1 MANSKSGSC
10 LLCSEVDTNEM
21 VQCDQCDGWAHYG
34 CAGVNDTVKDH
45 PWSCPKCSNFLQVPK
60 KKGAAVATS
69 KKTSTDGKKTSSKG
83 ETGSVSSAVL
93 TIEESLRKMQEEM
106 DAKEKALENER
117 ILRRKRLEMER
128 AMKEKE
134 LSLERELRQME
145 LDQERELRADQLKQE
160 QELLNQRLKEEEEF
174 LKRRNK
180 LREQFKNAKKVL
192 VENYGGT
199 GREKEEDQK
208 EDGDEEG
215 AVGGI
220 PDEEEEEDFHR
231 KVEDW
236 LDNQKLQQKPVVSGA
251 KATKGPLPPPTLPK
265 NPSAN
270 RHDIPNNEDP
280 FERLTRDE
288 RNLLEGLLDRTR
300 NVSRPEPV
308 GLSQAQISARQSIS
322 KQLPVFRGEAELWPI
337 FISSYEYTT
346 EACGFSNLDNLK
358 RLQDS
363 LKGDALEAVRSRL
376 VLPDSVPDVIRDLR
390 NLFGRPEK
398 LLKTLLMKVR
408 QAKSPRADRL
418 ETFIHFGITVKQLCD
433 HLEAAKLVDHL
444 SNPML
449 VQELVDKLPP
459 NYKLDWV
466 RYKRN
471 QVGTPLRIFT
481 EFMNGIVSDVS
492 EVSEFSTHDL
502 HDHSERSARAKQNKK
517 EFVHVHNS
525 FPGKRETTPNVKS
538 EKPCWVCKRTDHKIR
553 FCDDF
558 RKLNIAERLKLVERF
573 KLCELCL
580 NNHGK
585 SRCNFKI
592 RCNVANCQGGH
603 NPLLHR
609 SEEIVQIM
617 EVQCN
622 AHNRLNRSVLFRM
635 LPVTLHV
642 GNRGLDIL
650 AFLDEGSS
658 ITLVE
663 DSIANKLKIN
673 GTAEPLVVTWTGN
686 MKRFENG
693 SRKVDLMVSA
703 RGSTEQFPLREARTV
718 AELILPKQEMQFRE
732 IAARYPHLQGLPVED
747 YDAEEPKM
755 MIGLDNM
762 HVFAP
767 LESRV
772 GRPGEP
778 IGVRSQ
784 LGWTVYGQEN
794 QCSLSSAVVNFHAV
808 EPVSNQALHDMIR
821 SQYVM
826 EEAGVTPAGIPE
838 SAENER
844 AREILQSTTVR
855 VGCRFE
861 TGLLWRDDERKFPDS
876 YPMAVR
882 RMQALERKLLKNEAL
897 RQNVEKQITDYQL
910 KGYAHIAT
918 PAELVDTDPAAVWY
932 LPLNVVTNPKKP
944 GKVRLVW
951 DAAATVNGV
960 SLNTELLKGPD
971 MLTSLPAVIQRF
983 RERSVGFGG
992 DIQEMYHQIRIRA
1005 EDKQAQR
1012 FLYRPSSND
1021 KPQVFVMD
1029 VATFGSTCSPC
1040 SAQFIKNLNAEE
1052 HAEQYPEAAVAIVK
1066 NHYVDDYFDSLDT
1079 AEEAIRRAQEVK
1091 AIHSRGGFNI
1101 RNWVSNSSE
1110 FLREMGE
1117 QRDSSAVRFHQDKQ
1131 AETERVLGIVW
1142 DSEEDEFS
1150 FSTITNAGFQL
1161 KISGEVRPTKR
1172 NVLSCVMAMFDPL
1185 GLLAPFTISGKMLIQ
1200 DLWRTGCEWDEQI
1213 DDESMEKWMRW
1224 VELLP
1229 TIAEIRIPRSY
1240 FGKAHSQQVKD
1251 LQLHIFT
1258 DAGEKAYGC
1267 VGYFRA
1273 IVNEEIVCVLV
1284 MSRTKVAPLK
1294 QLSIPRLELQA
1305 AVLGARLVRTVQES
1319 HSYKIQQTFLWTDSR
1334 TVLSWI
1340 RSDQRRYKPFVGF
1353 RIGEILSRTNL
1364 SDWRW
1369 TPTKL
1374 NEADRLTKWRR
1385 DAELESN
1392 SSWFKGPSFLYQD
1405 EANWPQQT
1413 APANTKEELRAQ
1425 FLFHDVVVQDT
1436 LVDVHRFSKW
1446 NVLVRTVACVCRF
1459 GSNCR
1464 RRMKGDPIETLKA
1477 TKNQAKSL
1485 RSVKWSAVRT
1495 PLKQEEFQ
1503 QAERYLLRAVQAEAF
1518 GDELKTLMKNRNRP
1532 TSEWIVLEKSSPL
1545 YKLTPLVD
1553 ENDVIRMEGR
1563 TEKAEFLPFDL
1574 RFPVIL
1580 PRDHHVTELIVQHYH
1595 ERFGHGYRETVKNE
1609 IRQRFYIPKVGT
1621 VVYKVSKACQWCK
1634 VHHSRPRVPRMAALP
1649 VQRLQ
1654 PYRRP
1659 FSFTGID
1666 YLGPVNVTVA
1676 RHSEKRW
1683 IAVFTCFVT
1692 RAVHLEVSASLTT
1705 QSCLMAIRRFI
1716 HRRGPPQEFFSDN
1729 GTNLKG
1735 ASKELT
1741 GMINDINS
1749 GCADEL
1755 TDARMQWSFNP
1766 PAAPHMGG
1774 VWERLVRSVKEA
1786 LEALND
1792 GKRLTDEI
1800 LHTSVTAAE
1809 DMINSRP
1816 LVYVSQETVEAE
1828 ALSPNH
1834 FLRGVSP
1841 NEPQMVPPPPHPAE
1855 VLRDAYKRSQE
1866 LAQEMWGRWIKEYV
1880 PSLNQRSKWH
1890 GEARVLKK
1898 GDLVYVVE
1906 GSKRRSWVRGRI
1918 EEVIPA
1924 SDGRVRQA
1932 LVRTSSGLFRRA
1944 VAQLAVIEVGEEDG
1958 GKARPE
1964 VASGLGLRAGEMLGA
1979 LH

>member
-1 MANSKSGSC
+1 
-10 LLCSEVDTNEM
+10 
-21 VQCDQCDGWAHYG
+21 
-34 CAGVNDTVKDH
+34 
-45 PWSCPKCSNFLQVPK
+45 
-60 KKGAAVATS
+60 
-69 KKTSTDGKKTSSKG
+69 
-83 ETGSVSSAVL
+83 
-93 TIEESLRKMQEEM
+93 
-106 DAKEKALENER
+106 
-117 ILRRKRLEMER
+117 
-128 AMKEKE
+128 
-134 LSLERELRQME
+134 
-145 LDQERELRADQLKQE
+145 
-160 QELLNQRLKEEEEF
+160 
-174 LKRRNK
+174 
-180 LREQFKNAKKVL
+180 
-192 VENYGGT
+192 
-199 GREKEEDQK
+199 
-208 EDGDEEG
+208 
-215 AVGGI
+215 
-220 PDEEEEEDFHR
+220 
-231 KVEDW
+231 
-236 LDNQKLQQKPVVSGA
+236 
-251 KATKGPLPPPTLPK
+251 
-265 NPSAN
+265 
-270 RHDIPNNEDP
+270 
-280 FERLTRDE
+280 
-288 RNLLEGLLDRTR
+288 
-300 NVSRPEPV
+300 
-308 GLSQAQISARQSIS
+308 
-322 KQLPVFRGEAELWPI
+322 
-337 FISSYEYTT
+337 
-346 EACGFSNLDNLK
+346 
-358 RLQDS
+358 
-363 LKGDALEAVRSRL
+363 
-376 VLPDSVPDVIRDLR
+376 
-390 NLFGRPEK
+390 
-398 LLKTLLMKVR
+398 
-408 QAKSPRADRL
+408 
-418 ETFIHFGITVKQLCD
+418 
-433 HLEAAKLVDHL
+433 
-444 SNPML
+444 
-449 VQELVDKLPP
+449 
-459 NYKLDWV
+459 
-466 RYKRN
+466 
-471 QVGTPLRIFT
+471 
-481 EFMNGIVSDVS
+481 
-492 EVSEFSTHDL
+492 
-502 HDHSERSARAKQNKK
+502 
-517 EFVHVHNS
+517 
-525 FPGKRETTPNVKS
+525 
-538 EKPCWVCKRTDHKIR
+538 
-553 FCDDF
+553 
-558 RKLNIAERLKLVERF
+558 
-573 KLCELCL
+573 
-580 NNHGK
+580 
-585 SRCNFKI
+585 
-592 RCNVANCQGGH
+592 
-603 NPLLHR
+603 
-609 SEEIVQIM
+609 
-617 EVQCN
+617 
-622 AHNRLNRSVLFRM
+622 
-635 LPVTLHV
+635 
-642 GNRGLDIL
+642 
-650 AFLDEGSS
+650 
-658 ITLVE
+658 
-663 DSIANKLKIN
+663 
-673 GTAEPLVVTWTGN
+673 
-686 MKRFENG
+686 
-693 SRKVDLMVSA
+693 
-703 RGSTEQFPLREARTV
+703 
-718 AELILPKQEMQFRE
+718 
-732 IAARYPHLQGLPVED
+732 
-747 YDAEEPKM
+747 
-755 MIGLDNM
+755 
-762 HVFAP
+762 
-767 LESRV
+767 
-772 GRPGEP
+772 
-778 IGVRSQ
+778 
-784 LGWTVYGQEN
+784 
-794 QCSLSSAVVNFHAV
+794 
-808 EPVSNQALHDMIR
+808 
-821 SQYVM
+821 
-826 EEAGVTPAGIPE
+826 
-838 SAENER
+838 
-844 AREILQSTTVR
+844 
-855 VGCRFE
+855 
-861 TGLLWRDDERKFPDS
+861 
-876 YPMAVR
+876 
-882 RMQALERKLLKNEAL
+882 
-897 RQNVEKQITDYQL
+897 
-910 KGYAHIAT
+910 
-918 PAELVDTDPAAVWY
+918 
-932 LPLNVVTNPKKP
+932 
-944 GKVRLVW
+944 
-951 DAAATVNGV
+951 
-960 SLNTELLKGPD
+960 
-971 MLTSLPAVIQRF
+971 
-983 RERSVGFGG
+983 
-992 DIQEMYHQIRIRA
+992 
-1005 EDKQAQR
+1005 
-1012 FLYRPSSND
+1012 
-1021 KPQVFVMD
+1021 
-1029 VATFGSTCSPC
+1029 
-1040 SAQFIKNLNAEE
+1040 
-1052 HAEQYPEAAVAIVK
+1052 
-1066 NHYVDDYFDSLDT
+1066 
-1079 AEEAIRRAQEVK
+1079 
-1091 AIHSRGGFNI
+1091 
-1101 RNWVSNSSE
+1101 
-1110 FLREMGE
+1110 
-1117 QRDSSAVRFHQDKQ
+1117 
-1131 AETERVLGIVW
+1131 
-1142 DSEEDEFS
+1142 
-1150 FSTITNAGFQL
+1150 
-1161 KISGEVRPTKR
+1161 
-1172 NVLSCVMAMFDPL
+1172 
-1185 GLLAPFTISGKMLIQ
+1185 MLIQ

-1224 VELLP
+1224 VEFLP

-1273 IVNEEIVCVLV
+1273 IVNEDIVCVLV

-1353 RIGEILSRTNL
+1353 RIEEILSRTNL

-1413 APANTKEELRAQ
+1413 APVNTNVELRAQ

-1485 RSVKWSAVRT
+1485 MSVRWSAVRT
-1495 PLKQEEFQ
+1495 PLKQEEFE

-1518 GDELKTLMKNRNRP
+1518 GDELKTLLKNRNRP

-1580 PRDHHVTELIVQHYH
+1580 PKDHHVTELIVQHYH
-1595 ERFGHGYRETVKNE
+1595 ERFGHGYRETLKNE

-1634 VHHSRPRVPRMAALP
+1634 VHHSRPRVPRMAASP

-1676 RHSEKRW
+1676 RDSEKRW

-1705 QSCLMAIRRFI
+1705 QSCLMAIRRFMQ
-1716 HRRGPPQEFFSDN
+1716 RRGPPQEFFSDN

-1749 GCADEL
+1749 DCADEL

-1890 GEARVLKK
+1890 GEARMLKK

-1918 EEVIPA
+1918 EEVISA

>member
-21 VQCDQCDGWAHYG
+21 VQCGQCDGWAHYG

-45 PWSCPKCSNFLQVPK
+45 PWSCPKGSNFLQVPK
-60 KKGAAVATS
+60 KKGAAVVTS

-208 EDGDEEG
+208 EDGDEEEG

-220 PDEEEEEDFHR
+220 PDEEEEED
-231 KVEDW
+231 
-236 LDNQKLQQKPVVSGA
+236 S
-251 KATKGPLPPPTLPK
+251 
-265 NPSAN
+265 S
-270 RHDIPNNEDP
+270 
-280 FERLTRDE
+280 
-288 RNLLEGLLDRTR
+288 EGLLDRTR
-300 NVSRPEPV
+300 NVLRQEPV

-418 ETFIHFGITVKQLCD
+418 ETFIYFGITVKQLCD

-449 VQELVDKLPP
+449 VQELVDKLPS

-592 RCNVANCQGGH
+592 RCNVGDCQGGH

-732 IAARYPHLQGLPVED
+732 IAARYPHLQGLSVED

-767 LESRV
+767 LESRI

-826 EEAGVTPAGIPE
+826 EEAGVAPAGIPE

-1029 VATFGSTCSPC
+1029 VATFGSTCS
-1040 SAQFIKNLNAEE
+1040 AQFIKNLNAEE

-1117 QRDSSAVRFHQDKQ
+1117 QRDSSAVHFHQDKQ

-1142 DSEEDEFS
+1142 DSKEDEFS

-1200 DLWRTGCEWDEQI
+1200 DLWRTGCESDEQI
-1213 DDESMEKWMRW
+1213 DDESMEKWMR
-1224 VELLP
+1224 
-1229 TIAEIRIPRSY
+1229 Y

-1258 DAGEKAYGC
+1258 DAGEKACGC

-1319 HSYKIQQTFLWTDSR
+1319 HSYKIQKTFLWTDSR
-1334 TVLSWI
+1334 TVLFWI

-1413 APANTKEELRAQ
+1413 APVNTNEELRAQ
-1425 FLFHDVVVQDT
+1425 FLFHDLVVQDT

-1485 RSVKWSAVRT
+1485 MSVRWSAVRT
-1495 PLKQEEFQ
+1495 PLKQEEFE

-1518 GDELKTLMKNRNRP
+1518 GDELKTLLKNRNRP

-1580 PRDHHVTELIVQHYH
+1580 PKDHHVTELIVQHYH

-1705 QSCLMAIRRFI
+1705 QSCLMAIRRFM

-1749 GCADEL
+1749 DCADEL

-1774 VWERLVRSVKEA
+1774 VWERLIRSVKEA
-1786 LEALND
+1786 LGALND

-1866 LAQEMWGRWIKEYV
+1866 LAQEMWGRWIKECV

-1906 GSKRRSWVRGRI
+1906 GSKRRTWVRGRI
-1918 EEVIPA
+1918 EEVILA